1 MKIDNFTPSEKIFEK
16 RIAIEDEN
24 KDGFGQVFKSALQAV
39 NDKQVYSDE
48 MTNKLVK

>member
-24 KDGFGQVFKSALQAV
+24 KLTEAIKELTNLQI
-39 NDKQVYSDE
+39 
-48 MTNKLVK
+48 